1 MKAFVCLS
9 ILAAASAAP
18 AGVLVG
24 HHAPVVA
31 VGAGQTSHQSV
42 STAHGEQRSLVQAK
56 AFGATHGSVSQVDNF
71 KGLAEVQPSIGANR
85 PVAVGKAAVVPL
97 HSVAPVTHGVHAPV
111 IAHAPV
117 AHAVHAA
124 PVVAHAVHAAPV
136 VAHAAPAYHA
146 PVVAA
151 PAYHAPAPAY
161 KAETY
166 ADEVSPYTYTYAV
179 ADDYSKAAFN
189 AEETSDGAS
198 NVQGSYRVAL
208 PDGRIQTVTYT
219 SNGYDGYVADVTY
232 EGTAAYPEAPAPG
245 YKAAPAYAAPVVAHA
260 APAYHAPVVAHAAP
274 VVAHAVHAAP
284 VVAHAAPVVAHA
296 PLAVAHGVHAPV
308 AHTPVSAAVAPVN
321 YGANK
326 PVNGYG
332 HGQVSHQSVSKPL
345 QGEHRATTQ
354 SKAFGSH
361 AAVVA
366 DAPNRLHGAKGVVA
380 HAVHAPVIA
389 HAAAPVAVAALG

>member
-56 AFGATHGSVSQVDNF
+56 AFGATHGSVSQADNF
-71 KGLAEVQPSIGANR
+71 KGLAEVQPAIGANR
-85 PVAVGKAAVVPL
+85 PVPVGKAAVVPL
-97 HSVAPVTHGVHAPV
+97 HSVAPISHAVHAPV

-117 AHAVHAA
+117 AHAVHAPIAHAVHAA

-232 EGTAAYPEAPAPG
+232 EGTASYPEAPAPG

-260 APAYHAPVVAHAAP
+260 APAYAAP

-380 HAVHAPVIA
+380 HAVHAPVVA
-389 HAAAPVAVAALG
+389 HAAAPVAVLG